1 MDLSGLKWP
10 IIIVVVVG
18 IGFLASSPGIDYM
31 VTKFTT
37 AVPGADPE
45 RDKIDEAGLTRV
57 GGYCMYL
64 FQYEKAMTIMDM
76 AIQRYGANGANYW
89 FNRYRIVKCLEKAGR
104 YQEAKDLLEELISS
118 NAKELDKRVPNND
131 NLRQRAAKLTAVH
144 ELK

>member
-45 RDKIDEAGLTRV
+45 RDKIDE